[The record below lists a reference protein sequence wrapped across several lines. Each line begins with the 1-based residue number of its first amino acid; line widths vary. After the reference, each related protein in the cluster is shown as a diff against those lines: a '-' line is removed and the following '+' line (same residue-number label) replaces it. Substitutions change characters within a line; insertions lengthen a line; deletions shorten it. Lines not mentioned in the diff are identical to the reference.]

1 MTVDDKFNPASLP
14 TKPSDALLRLV
25 REYRPELGGEYTV
38 ARRVSRE
45 LPPDMSELRCG
56 ITRKRKR
63 GWMAECTCTACGDS
77 WYTHWVSAGIISVY
91 EGPDSQIYEWTGEDI
106 DFTEGHIVSCA
117 SPDTVFCP
125 NCGEQTTLVFA
136 ADLRSPRRRTRA
148 FQTVEVMGKY
158 GAVVAWL
165 ATRLVDRD
173 ADITE
178 IIVPWK
184 AVVVDENR
192 KLHSWSW
199 NGRAWEPV
207 KSLVRAELTIFN
219 TPDGMC
225 SRMCGTFKTLEI
237 PALIGTTLE
246 KTGLR
251 EYLQR
256 GGEYPTEFLRFW
268 AASANIENLMKT
280 EFASAVKALMDQS
293 LGIDTCNNASR
304 GNHFELPINLNIAKP
319 HLMLE
324 MDKTSFRH
332 FNREDA
338 PIWSSIALQQW
349 LSYRDRGG
357 KLDAV
362 RFYELWLK
370 YKSDG
375 IDNMLEMMNDVPGL
389 DIDRIDWYLVGKQGL
404 RPDDLH
410 YLPDVWAFTRKLHTR
425 FALTANEMWPRN
437 LIAEHDRLSNLLA
450 VAADKETEANFARV
464 LDELGALEFTDGDL
478 CIRLPRG
485 LQDLVEESDKL
496 LHCVKHYGDRHVSG
510 NPVFFVRHYRRPE
523 RSYYTLSED
532 LTKPAPERLQLHGY
546 RNDAVCKIPK
556 KVLDFCDRWERAVLA
571 PWWAERQRKEVTA

>member
-1 MTVDDKFNPASLP
+1 MAMDGKFVAANLP
-14 TKPSDALLRLV
+14 TKPHDALLRLV
-25 REYRPELGGEYTV
+25 REYRQELGGEYTV

-45 LPPDMSELRCG
+45 LPPDMNELRCG

-77 WYTHWVSAGIISVY
+77 WYTHWNCAGSISVY
-91 EGPDSQIYEWTGEDI
+91 EGPDAQIYEWAGEDI
-106 DFTEGHIVSCA
+106 DYTEGQIVACA
-117 SPDTVFCP
+117 SPDTVICP

-136 ADLRSPRRRTRA
+136 SDLRSPRRRTRA

-165 ATRLVDRD
+165 ASRLVDRD

-184 AVVVDENR
+184 SVVIDEDR

-207 KSLVRAELTIFN
+207 KSLVRAELTLYN
-219 TPDGMC
+219 TPDGML
-225 SRMCGTFKTLEI
+225 SRMCGTFKSLEI
-237 PALIGTTLE
+237 PSLIGTTLE

-251 EYLQR
+251 EYLQY

-268 AASANIENLMKT
+268 SASPNIENLMKT
-280 EFASAVKALMDQS
+280 EFASAAKALMDQS
-293 LGIDTCNNASR
+293 LGLDPNNSASR
-304 GNHFELPINLNIAKP
+304 NGHFELLINLELAKP

-324 MDKTSFRH
+324 MDKASFRH

-375 IDNMLEMMNDVPGL
+375 MDNMLEMMNDVPGL

-410 YLPDVWAFTRKLHTR
+410 YIPDTWSFTRKLHNR
-425 FALTANEMWPRN
+425 FELTANEMYPRN

-450 VAADKETEANFARV
+450 IAADKETDANFARV
-464 LDELGALEFTDGDL
+464 LGELSALEFTDGDL

-485 LQDLVEESDKL
+485 LQDLVAESDKL
-496 LHCVKHYGDRHVSG
+496 LHCVKHYGDRHVNG

-523 RSYYTLSED
+523 RSYYTLNED
-532 LTKPAPERLQLHGY
+532 LTTPSPKRLQLHGY

-556 KVLDFCDRWERAVLA
+556 KVLEFCDRWEREVLA

>member
-1 MTVDDKFNPASLP
+1 MAMDGKFVAANLP
-14 TKPSDALLRLV
+14 TKPHDALLRLV
-25 REYRPELGGEYTV
+25 REYRQELGGEYTV

-45 LPPDMSELRCG
+45 LPPDMNELRCG

-77 WYTHWVSAGIISVY
+77 WYTHWNCAGSISVY
-91 EGPDSQIYEWTGEDI
+91 EGPDAQIYEWGGEDI
-106 DFTEGHIVSCA
+106 DWTEGQI
-117 SPDTVFCP
+117 VFCTSP
-125 NCGEQTTLVFA
+125 NTVICPQCGEQTTLVFSS
-136 ADLRSPRRRTRA
+136 DLRSPRRRTRA

-165 ATRLVDRD
+165 GTRLVDRD
-173 ADITE
+173 ALVQE
-178 IIVPWK
+178 IVVPWK
-184 AVVVDENR
+184 AVVVDEDR

-207 KSLVRAELTIFN
+207 KSLVRAELTIYY
-219 TPDGMC
+219 TPDAMLGNMI
-225 SRMCGTFKTLEI
+225 STFKSLEI
-237 PALIGTTLE
+237 PALNGTTLE

-251 EYLQR
+251 EYLQY

-268 AASANIENLMKT
+268 SASANIENLMKT
-280 EFASAVKALMDQS
+280 QFSSAVKALLDRS
-293 LGIDTCNNASR
+293 LGLDLCNSASR
-304 GNHFELPINLNIAKP
+304 NNRFELPINLDLAKP

-338 PIWSSIALQQW
+338 PIWSHIALEQW

-370 YKSDG
+370 YKADG
-375 IDNMLEMMNDVPGL
+375 MDQMLEMMNDVPGL

-410 YLPDVWAFTRKLHTR
+410 YIPDTWAFTRKLHTR

-450 VAADKETEANFARV
+450 VAADEETAANFARV
-464 LDELGALEFTDGDL
+464 VDELGALEFTDGDL

-496 LHCVKHYGDRHVSG
+496 LHCVKHYGDRHVTG

-523 RSYYTLSED
+523 RSYYTLNED
-532 LTKPAPERLQLHGY
+532 LTKSAPKRIQLHGY
-546 RNDAVCKIPK
+546 RNDAVCKIPQ
-556 KVLDFCDRWERAVLA
+556 KVLAFCDRWEREVLA

>member
-1 MTVDDKFNPASLP
+1 MDMDNGFKASSLP
-14 TKPSDALLRLV
+14 VKPTDALLRLV
-25 REYRPELGGEYTV
+25 REYRQELGGEYTV

-45 LPPDMSELRCG
+45 LPPDMNELRCG
-56 ITRKRKR
+56 ITRKRKK

-77 WYTHWVSAGIISVY
+77 WYTHWNCAGSISVY
-91 EGPDSQIYEWTGEDI
+91 EGPDAQIYEWAGEDI
-106 DFTEGHIVSCA
+106 DYTEGQVVACA
-117 SPDTVFCP
+117 SPDTVTCP

-136 ADLRSPRRRTRA
+136 SDLRSSRRRTRA
-148 FQTVEVMGKY
+148 FQTVEVMGEY

-184 AVVVDENR
+184 AVAVDKER
-192 KLHSWSW
+192 KLYSWSW

-207 KSLVRAELTIFN
+207 KSLVLAELTIFN
-219 TPDGMC
+219 TPDGMY
-225 SRMCGTFKTLEI
+225 SRMCGTFKSLEI

-251 EYLQR
+251 EYLQY

-268 AASANIENLMKT
+268 SSSANIENLMKT
-280 EFASAVKALMDQS
+280 EFASAVKALMDRS

-304 GNHFELPINLNIAKP
+304 GNHFELPINLDLAKP

-324 MDKTSFRH
+324 MDKASFRH

-362 RFYELWLK
+362 RFYELWRK

-375 IDNMLEMMNDVPGL
+375 MDNMLEMMNDVPGL

-404 RPDDLH
+404 QPDDLH
-410 YLPDVWAFTRKLHTR
+410 YIPDAWAFTRKLHTR
-425 FALTANEMWPRN
+425 FELTPNELWPRN
-437 LIAEHDRLSNLLA
+437 LIAEHDRLSNLLK
-450 VAADKETEANFARV
+450 VAADKETDANFARV

-523 RSYYTLSED
+523 RSYYTLNED
-532 LTKPAPERLQLHGY
+532 LTEPTPKRLQLHGY
-546 RNDAVCKIPK
+546 RNDAVCEIPK
-556 KVLDFCDRWERAVLA
+556 KVLAFCDRWEREVLA
-571 PWWAERQRKEVTA
+571 PWWAERKRKEVTA

>member
-1 MTVDDKFNPASLP
+1 MDMDNGFKASSLP
-14 TKPSDALLRLV
+14 TKPTDALLRLV
-25 REYRPELGGEYTV
+25 REYRQELGGEYTV

-45 LPPDMSELRCG
+45 LPPDMNELRCG
-56 ITRKRKR
+56 ITRKRKK

-77 WYTHWVSAGIISVY
+77 WYTHWNCAGSISVY
-91 EGPDSQIYEWTGEDI
+91 EGPDAQIYEWAGENI
-106 DFTEGHIVSCA
+106 DYTEGQVVACA
-117 SPDTVFCP
+117 SPDTVTCP

-136 ADLRSPRRRTRA
+136 SDLRSPRRRTRA
-148 FQTVEVMGKY
+148 FQTVEAMGEY

-192 KLHSWSW
+192 KLRSWSW

-207 KSLVRAELTIFN
+207 KSLVRAELAMFN
-219 TPDGMC
+219 TPDGMY
-225 SRMCGTFKTLEI
+225 SRMCGTFQSLEI
-237 PALIGTTLE
+237 PALVGTTLE

-268 AASANIENLMKT
+268 AASDNIENLMKT
-280 EFASAVKALMDQS
+280 EFASAVRDLMDQS
-293 LGIDTCNNASR
+293 LGLDLFNSASR
-304 GNHFELPINLNIAKP
+304 NGHFELPINLDLAKP

-324 MDKTSFRH
+324 MDKASFRH
-332 FNREDA
+332 FNRKDA
-338 PIWSSIALQQW
+338 SIWSGIALAQW
-349 LSYRDRGG
+349 FSYRDRGG

-375 IDNMLEMMNDVPGL
+375 MDNMLEMMNDVPGL

-410 YLPDVWAFTRKLHTR
+410 YIPDVWAFTRKLHTR

-437 LIAEHDRLSNLLA
+437 LINEHDRLSNLLA

-510 NPVFFVRHYRRPE
+510 NPVFFVRHHRRPE
-523 RSYYTLSED
+523 RSYYTLNED
-532 LTKPAPERLQLHGY
+532 LTTPAPKRLQLHGY
-546 RNDAVCKIPK
+546 RNDAVCKIPE
-556 KVLDFCDRWERAVLA
+556 KVLAFCDRWEREVLA